1 MTVEAVSAT
10 RARQVPWTPRLAQLT
25 HVGIALT
32 GVVTTL
38 LGPLLPALATR
49 WSLADGQLGALFGAQ
64 FFGSLAG
71 SSVAARVLAAVGLVR
86 TILLGLG
93 LAALGVTG
101 LAWAGFQAGLLTVF
115 VFGFGLGLTGPG
127 FNLWVT
133 EAQAERRAAALS
145 LLNMAWAIGATS
157 APPVVA
163 LLSRL
168 GWPQAFLPGLALLL
182 VSVAVGLARAARV
195 PAVVAAPVPE
205 PVVVGVGREPQAR
218 MLLFAAVFF
227 IYVGIENA
235 IGGWAAMSAKR
246 LSSGDD
252 ALAAAVPSL
261 FWGAL
266 VLGRGLAPLALRRH
280 DETHVGLAAL
290 GLAAVGTGGLL
301 AARSARDVSLAV
313 TTAGLGLA
321 PVFPLTLA
329 LLARAL
335 GARAAAATGPMFAL
349 GACGGAL
356 VPWAVGAVS
365 TGVGSLRAGLI
376 VTLVG
381 ALALFCLYG
390 VLLRDPR
397 TAPRG
402 R

>member
-1 MTVEAVSAT
+1 MTAQAVSAT
-10 RARQVPWTPRLAQLT
+10 RVRQAPWTPRLALLT

-38 LGPLLPALATR
+38 LGPLLPTLAAR
-49 WSLADGQLGALFGAQ
+49 WSLADAQVGALFGAQ
-64 FFGSLAG
+64 FVGSLAG
-71 SSVAARVLAAVGLVR
+71 SSVVARVLAATGLVR
-86 TILLGLG
+86 TILLGLC
-93 LAALGVTG
+93 LCALGVTG
-101 LAWAGFQAGLLTVF
+101 LAWAGFWAGLGTVF

-145 LLNMAWAIGATS
+145 LLNMAWAVGATS

-168 GWPQAFLPGLALLL
+168 GSPHAFLPSLALLL
-182 VSVAVGLARAARV
+182 LSVAIGLAGAARV
-195 PAVVAAPVPE
+195 PAMTDAPVPT
-205 PVVVGVGREPQAR
+205 PVVARVGREPNGQ

-246 LSSGDD
+246 LSSGEG

-280 DETHVGLAAL
+280 DETLVGLAAL
-290 GLAAVGTGGLL
+290 SLAAAGTGGLL
-301 AARSARDVSLAV
+301 AARSALDVGLAV
-313 TTAGLGLA
+313 TAAGLGLA

-365 TGVGSLRAGLI
+365 TGVGSLQAGLA
-376 VTLVG
+376 VTLAG
-381 ALALFCLYG
+381 ALALLALYG
-390 VLLRDPR
+390 VLWRDPR
-397 TAPRG
+397 TAPR
-402 R
+402 RR